1 GEGTPEDDCRGD
13 AGHIRRPALRARH
26 GILGWGAE
34 ETGRKE
40 RDVVARRAEI
50 RTTVEKRER
59 CPTVAEK
66 AEPVSGE
73 KEGRVTNRKR
83 RDVPFVDDERQLRS
97 LQCRQLDIERRRG
110 NEIGRASCRERGEV
124 LGVGGFMERKARE
137 SGWRQ

>member
-1 GEGTPEDDCRGD
+1 
-13 AGHIRRPALRARH
+13 HIRRPALRARD

-83 RDVPFVDDERQLRS
+83 RVVPFVDDERQLRS
-97 LQCRQLDIERRRG
+97 LQCRQRDIERRRG
-110 NEIGRASCRERGEV
+110 NVGIGVAPTRRRQRDHALAAAGIVGTGEHLERNLAIED
-124 LGVGGFMERKARE
+124 A
-137 SGWRQ
+137 